1 MLRKINAISTLKLI
15 VCLLFVLF
23 FMFPIYWLIL
33 TSLKL
38 PSDITGSPLVWFTKN
53 ITLDNYKLL
62 FGYTGELWGEQE
74 YVGRSFLPIIT
85 PYLVN
90 SIFIGVFSSLIAL
103 LLGGFLAFGVNQF
116 NFGGSGL
123 YKWLLSLRMLP
134 PIVVAV
140 PMFLIFRSLSMI
152 NNRWSLIIV
161 YLLINVPFATLL
173 LIGFI
178 KDIPKEISEAAS
190 IEGCNNFGIFFKII
204 LPLLKPIMVA
214 VFIISFIMCW
224 NELLIANVLTASE
237 AAQTFPVFTANFAQV
252 ERGTAW
258 GSAAAGGV
266 IGSLPILLS
275 CMYIQKYLVSGLTA
289 GTIK

>member
-1 MLRKINAISTLKLI
+1 MLKKINSMSTLKLI
-15 VCLLFVLF
+15 ALLLLLFF
-23 FMFPIYWLIL
+23 FLFPIYWLVL

-38 PSDITGSPLVWFTKN
+38 PPDVTSSPVVWFTKN
-53 ITLDNYKLL
+53 LTLDNYKLL
-62 FGYTGELWGEQE
+62 FGYTGNLWGAQE
-74 YVGRSFLPIIT
+74 YVGRSFLTKIT

-90 SIFIGVFSSLIAL
+90 SIFIGVFSSLIAM
-103 LLGGFLAFGVNQF
+103 LLGSFLAFGVNQF

-134 PIVVAV
+134 PVVVAI
-140 PMFLIFRSLSMI
+140 PFFLMFRTLGMI

-178 KDIPKEISEAAS
+178 KDIPKEISEAAL
-190 IEGCNNFGIFFKII
+190 IDGCNNFGIFFKII
-204 LPLLKPIMVA
+204 SPLLRPAMVSI
-214 VFIISFIMCW
+214 FIISFIMCW
-224 NELLIANVLTASE
+224 NELLIANALTASK
-237 AAQTFPVFTANFAQV
+237 AAQTFPIFTTNFMQV

-266 IGSLPILLS
+266 IGLLPILLS
-275 CMYIQKYLVSGLTA
+275 TMYIQKYLVSGLTA